1 VALITL
7 DPTGARPVHQHSIAP
22 RLSGLNGKR
31 LGLLHNVKTN
41 AKELVVD
48 LGELLRARYD
58 VTLVGPM
65 LTEGQSGML
74 AKPEQL
80 QQLAKEADFVIT
92 AIGD

>member
-1 VALITL
+1 
-7 DPTGARPVHQHSIAP
+7 
-22 RLSGLNGKR
+22 
-31 LGLLHNVKTN
+31 
-41 AKELVVD
+41 
-48 LGELLRARYD
+48 

-80 QQLAKEADFVIT
+80 QQLAKEADFVLH